1 VPSIRTVRDPA
12 IFRPP
17 LHQSLTLF
25 RKWKRRNVVGLLI
38 GLALVFAA
46 VEAGLIIL
54 LAPHPPRMG
63 PIVTV
68 GVISCVLDLSGFV
81 PLLLELLKRRGRA
94 ADVDFVFLAIDCSGF
109 FFSLLA
115 LATQRHFDLL
125 FGITA
130 ALW

>member
-1 VPSIRTVRDPA
+1 
-12 IFRPP
+12 

-25 RKWKRRNVVGLLI
+25 RQWKTRNVVGLLI
-38 GLALVFAA
+38 GLALVFAGIE
-46 VEAGLIIL
+46 VGLIIL
-54 LAPHPPRMG
+54 LAPPPTREG
-63 PIVTV
+63 PIVAV
-68 GVISCVLDLSGFV
+68 GVISCALDISGFV

-94 ADVDFVFLAIDCSGF
+94 AGVDFVFLAIDCSGF